1 MQIVRCVQ
9 CDTVLCR
16 IDQQGNVYDIKAGR
30 DDKPFSRVDD
40 KGNPVP
46 RKDVKKAAPRFHLDD
61 RKQAKR
67 EVEMEK
73 GLFEEETVEEPHSIT
88 CRCGYKNLIY

>member
-1 MQIVRCVQ
+1 
-9 CDTVLCR
+9 
-16 IDQQGNVYDIKAGR
+16 
-30 DDKPFSRVDD
+30 
-40 KGNPVP
+40 VP